1 MKQYVIDQLRPNDHQ
16 KLKDYLDT
24 HFETGA
30 LPGIYKIFL
39 LPELL
44 DTVQAG
50 HPECRPYVTVEL
62 EPNRIS
68 CELLVRSCIKM
79 RCDCMGY
86 VNPKQRDWLIDCFDT
101 MLNELDIAL

>member
-16 KLKDYLDT
+16 KLKAYLDA

-39 LPELL
+39 IPELL
-44 DTVQAG
+44 DTIQAG
-50 HPECRPYVTVEL
+50 HPECRPYVAVEL

-86 VNPKQRDWLIDCFDT
+86 VNHRQRDWLIDRFET
-101 MLNELDIAL
+101 ILNELEIAL